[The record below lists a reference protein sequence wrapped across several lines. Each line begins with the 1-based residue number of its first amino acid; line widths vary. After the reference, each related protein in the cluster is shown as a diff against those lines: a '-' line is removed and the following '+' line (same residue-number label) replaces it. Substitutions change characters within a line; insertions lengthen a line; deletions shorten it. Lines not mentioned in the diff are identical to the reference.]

1 MQFSLR
7 QKILLCSNALILIG
21 IGTLALT
28 NYRLFNNTL
37 KDTVESQTL
46 QQATSGAAEVNAWI
60 QDREREI
67 GNWGEFLAGGTVAN
81 EERLQQFVS
90 SSDFAKAA
98 IVVKGGGRL
107 GIATRFVDDS
117 ERDRIREVLSR
128 LDEGDSVAPL
138 ERVKAGETPRL
149 FLVSRIDDGEEAGG
163 KLLVELSLDYLYE
176 RFISDI
182 KVGEVGYAYLVEQSG
197 VVVSHPKNEYVGSLD
212 ISQYDWGRQ
221 TLAKGDGFI
230 NYKFEGKPKIGAM
243 KGVPIAGWVLVV
255 TAYDDDVYSPLV
267 VVAWSTAIVAG
278 VVCLVA
284 VLVLAVLTSKIVRPI
299 HEIIDGLGD
308 SASHVSSAA
317 LQVAATS
324 QQLAQTSASQA
335 QSVEETSTALSEIAG
350 KTNSS
355 AAKADTARAML
366 NEKAIGSLME
376 VSRRIEE
383 SQLAIGETSDSASE
397 TLKVV
402 KTIDEI
408 AFQTNL
414 LALNAAVEAA
424 RAGEAGQ
431 GFAVVAEEVRALAGK
446 AAAAAKTS
454 GELINRSYDSVQ
466 RVFAL
471 NTEISDS
478 MASNLD
484 IARQLAEGMNEISA
498 DSSSQAACI
507 QEINSSMESIDKI
520 AQDNVAGSEESASAS
535 EELNA
540 QAEQMRSFVHRL
552 SSVLE
557 GTKFEE
563 DRFDQSKLPF
573 SDWSNGSS
581 GSSTRKSQS
590 RSRLSDE
597 SLVYFDS

>member
-1 MQFSLR
+1 MHLSLR
-7 QKILLCSNALILIG
+7 QKILLCSNALILVG

-28 NYRLFNNTL
+28 NYRLFSKTL

-46 QQATSGAAEVNAWI
+46 QQATSGAAEVDAWI
-60 QDREREI
+60 EDREREI
-67 GNWGEFLAGGTVAN
+67 GHWGQFLAGGTAAS
-81 EERLQQFVS
+81 EEHLRQFVS

-98 IVVKGGGRL
+98 IVVKADGSL
-107 GIATRFVDDS
+107 GVATRSIDGG
-117 ERDRIREVLSR
+117 ERDGIKALSR
-128 LDEGDSVAPL
+128 LGVGEIVAPL
-138 ERVKAGETPRL
+138 GRVKAGETPRL
-149 FLVSRIDDGEEAGG
+149 FLVSPINDGEEAGG
-163 KLLVELSLDYLYE
+163 TLLVELSIDYLYE

-182 KVGEVGYAYLVEQSG
+182 KVGDVGYACLVEESG
-197 VVVSHPKNEYVGSLD
+197 VIVSHPKKEYVGSLD
-212 ISQYDWGRQ
+212 ISQYDWGR
-221 TLAKGDGFI
+221 LILEKGDGFVS
-230 NYKFEGKPKIGAM
+230 YKFEGKPKIAAI
-243 KGVPIAGWVLVV
+243 KDVPIAGWVFVV

-267 VVAWSTAIVAG
+267 VVAWSTAIVAV

-284 VLVLAVLTSKIVRPI
+284 VLVLALLTSRIVGPI
-299 HEIIDGLGD
+299 HEIIEGLGD
-308 SASHVSSAA
+308 SATHVSSAA

-335 QSVEETSTALSEIAG
+335 QSVEETSTALSEIAD

-355 AAKADTARAML
+355 AGKADTARAML
-366 NEKAIGSLME
+366 NERAIGSLME

-383 SQLAIGETSDSASE
+383 SQAAIDDTSDSASE

-471 NTEISDS
+471 NAEISDS

-484 IARQLAEGMNEISA
+484 IARQLSESMNEISD
-498 DSSSQAACI
+498 DSNSQAACI
-507 QEINSSMESIDKI
+507 QEINSSMEAIDKI
-520 AQDNVAGSEESASAS
+520 TQENVAGSEESASAS

-557 GTKFEE
+557 GTPFEE
-563 DRFDQSKLPF
+563 EGVDQSKLRF
-573 SDWSNGSS
+573 SDWSKGSW
-581 GSSTRKSQS
+581 GNSTRKSQS
-590 RSRLSDE
+590 RSRLSNE
-597 SLVYFDS
+597 SLVHFDS